1 MSNKKF
7 YKETFDTYYE
17 TAIEDFPTSSF
28 RNDKEKSNT
37 FRRLSFACVSLLSMF
52 IGVTAISVAAGWIDI
67 SQIFSNIFNDSVSGN
82 LVESGIVQELDV
94 VNETEDFRIKLSAF
108 TGDMDTPVA
117 LFELTPKNKSG
128 NIDKIIL
135 LGQDLDPPALENYGL
150 FDYPINELEG
160 VYDKETNTYYF
171 TFRLG
176 SYLMNDYY
184 DESTIRLLGAK
195 VHDGSGIK
203 EVDFNVDFTFL
214 KDKSLLENPYT
225 TEVNQLFAKDIYES
239 ISFIDE
245 EEYDNPYLHK
255 EKVNAL
261 TKEISIRITDM
272 QVSNYKTAMN
282 GFIMDDTLSEESLPS
297 PSSIRN
303 QFVVPEFV
311 TNHYWNGL
319 EDKEAF
325 QMALVDNKQ
334 RIRLYVDD
342 KEMALHEKTLDDVPY
357 DINADG
363 LYSVYMEF
371 DGFDYESANKVE
383 VHFGDEVIS
392 IK

>member
-17 TAIEDFPTSSF
+17 TAIEDFPTSSLQTG
-28 RNDKEKSNT
+28 KERSNT
-37 FRRLSFACVSLLSMF
+37 IRRLSFACFSLLSIF
-52 IGVTAISVAAGWIDI
+52 IGATAISVAAGWVDI

-82 LVESGIVQELDV
+82 LVESGIVQELNV
-94 VNETEDFRIKLSAF
+94 VKETEDFRIKLSAF

-117 LFELTPKNKSG
+117 LFELTLKNKEE

-135 LGQDLDPPALENYGL
+135 LGQDLNPLALENYDS

-160 VYDKETNTYYF
+160 VYDNETSTYYF
-171 TFRLG
+171 TFKLG

-184 DESTIRLLGAK
+184 DDSIIRLLGAK
-195 VHDGSGIK
+195 IHDESGIK
-203 EVDFNVDFTFL
+203 EIDFNMDFTFT

-225 TEVNQLFAKDIYES
+225 AEVNQLFTKKVYES

-245 EEYDNPYLHK
+245 EEYDNPYIHK
-255 EKVNAL
+255 GKTNAL
-261 TKEISIRITDM
+261 TKEISIKITDM
-272 QVSNYKTAMN
+272 QVSNYKTTMN
-282 GFIMDDTLSEESLPS
+282 GFIMDDTLSEESLPK

-319 EDKEAF
+319 EDKEAC
-325 QMALVDNKQ
+325 QMALIDNEQ
-334 RIRLYVDD
+334 RIRLFVDN
-342 KEMALHEKTLDDVPY
+342 KEMAFHERTLDDAPY
-357 DINADG
+357 DINDDG